1 MFVAFVTVVIL
12 LSVPLAGGRLTAL
25 AKLRIRGR
33 WLVVAALVVQVAI
46 TSWFETWPHAL
57 LVSLHIGSYVLIAIA
72 LWQNRRLPGLAL
84 IAAGGLLN
92 GLVITLNDGTLP
104 ASARALA
111 EAGMVTNGDF
121 TNSGVLPHPILAPF
135 GDIVATP
142 AWLPF
147 RNVISIGDATALIG
161 VAVLVHVVCESRLKS
176 LGIATAKATV
186 NMVQRCLRRSWSPVE
201 ERSPGA

>member
-1 MFVAFVTVVIL
+1 MFVAFVTLLIL
-12 LSVPLAGGRLTAL
+12 LSVPLTGGRLTAL
-25 AKLRIRGR
+25 AKVRIQGR
-33 WLVVAALVVQVAI
+33 WLVAAALVVQVAI
-46 TSWFETWPHAL
+46 TSVFESWPHAL
-57 LVSLHIGSYVLIAIA
+57 LVGLHIGSYALIAVA
-72 LWQNRRLPGLAL
+72 LWQNRRLPGLKL

-92 GLVITLNDGTLP
+92 GLVITLNGGTLP

-135 GDIVATP
+135 GDIFATP

-147 RNVISIGDATALIG
+147 RNVISIGDCIALIG
-161 VAVLVHVVCESRLKS
+161 VAVLVHAVCDSRLKS
-176 LGIATAKATV
+176 LAAATMA
-186 NMVQRCLRRSWSPVE
+186 MVQRCLRRSWLRVE